1 MLLNT
6 AKTFGPS
13 MGVSG
18 LSGYGCGPAKSTVR
32 PTRLPG
38 MAGMGSA
45 EAAFDMAGEE
55 LRRLV
60 ESVGA
65 SLKRCDAKFYNQV
78 GPAGW
83 AGWIPIQNPMYNTPQ
98 CKDYRNK
105 LAPAPAGTTP
115 PDNNPDKAELDRA
128 TNQKTAD
135 WLKNYFDG
143 VYVPPEDETGTGGD
157 PDEKRPGDISM
168 WVWVGIAG
176 IGLLALGNKR

>member
-1 MLLNT
+1 
-6 AKTFGPS
+6 
-13 MGVSG
+13 
-18 LSGYGCGPAKSTVR
+18 
-32 PTRLPG
+32 

-105 LAPAPAGTTP
+105 LATLNAHLAGRASDAAAPGLTMPPAPAGTNP